1 MKKFRKKK
9 APIKMNTMK
18 KIDCKGLANSFGPL
32 SRLVT
37 SIDEYIISGQPSRD
51 ATIKSVIIDSPM
63 LSKLELKRSHSPPWS

>member
-9 APIKMNTMK
+9 APIRMNTMK
-18 KIDCKGLANSFGPL
+18 KIDWAGLANSFGPL

-37 SIDEYIISGQPSRD
+37 SIDEYIISGHPSSD
-51 ATIKSVIIDSPM
+51 ATINRVIMASLM